1 MFASP
6 CLHGVLVS
14 SAVNLPSAINSSS
27 ISHRPGFLA
36 VLCPRSLINES
47 TSFCIPVLAWLGAGE
62 YERQRAGQR
71 EVGLTR
77 QHLRPRQRVYRPRR
91 TSFRPDTP
99 STPRL
104 SARLSAPPRSP
115 WTIGPPSAVI
125 SFWRAAGFPLITQ
138 FLLLFN
144 LMWGIRYVRIY
155 HLWYSSFFIIFP
167 TKQNHWTYPPNKNH
181 PHIATVKTYSLW
193 MVVKIKPKDNKN
205 KNKTIANI
213 IPVGND
219 IITIPYIIILFSS
232 LIS

>member
-27 ISHRPGFLA
+27 ISHRPSFLP

-62 YERQRAGQR
+62 YERQRAGRR
-71 EVGLTR
+71 EVDLTR
-77 QHLRPRQRVYRPRR
+77 QHLRPRQRVYRLAGRH
-91 TSFRPDTP
+91 
-99 STPRL
+99 
-104 SARLSAPPRSP
+104 SARTYRARHACRRAYQPPRSP

-155 HLWYSSFFIIFP
+155 HL
-167 TKQNHWTYPPNKNH
+167 
-181 PHIATVKTYSLW
+181 
-193 MVVKIKPKDNKN
+193 
-205 KNKTIANI
+205 
-213 IPVGND
+213 
-219 IITIPYIIILFSS
+219 
-232 LIS
+232 